1 VTKKELKWDL
11 STVPDGVYEIEIVAS
26 DEPTNGTVRARKDE
40 LKSAPFVVDRQRPT
54 IAKPVV
60 DKGRVKATAKDEGGH
75 IRDVMVSID
84 GGPLRAA
91 SPSDGLFDSGSEAFE
106 FVLPDDLGKGSH
118 RVVLRA
124 RDSFGNTA
132 TVAVVVKR

>member
-1 VTKKELKWDL
+1 MSVVLVLVAGALCAFGTYLVLARQL
-11 STVPDGVYEIEIVAS
+11 SRVVIGIGLLGHGVNV
-26 DEPTNGTVRARKDE
+26 VRKHQ
-40 LKSAPFVVDRQRPT
+40 RQ
-54 IAKPVV
+54 
-60 DKGRVKATAKDEGGH
+60 TAKDEGGH